1 MKAVFLDRDSLD
13 CSDLDF
19 SSIEQVVDQWCEYSS
34 TPIDLVESRSSDT
47 DILVVNKQK
56 IDAPLLKKLKHLK
69 LVCIAATGT
78 NNVDLDAA
86 AELGITVSNC
96 QAYGTGSVVQHV
108 FSLMLALSTRLVQYH
123 QAVQAGQ
130 WNLASQF
137 CLLDY
142 PIQELSGKVLGIIGY
157 GELGKNV
164 ARIAEAFDMKVMI
177 AERAGMAPRS
187 GRHSLEDML
196 SKVDV
201 LTIHCPLTEKTRSL
215 IAKDEL
221 ARLKKG
227 ALLINASRGGVVDE
241 VALVDALESGHL
253 AGAGVDVLSQE
264 PPKEGNPLLDCN
276 HPNLIITPHSAW
288 GSLEARQRIVYQ
300 LAENICSYLEN
311 KPIRVVNG

>member
-13 CSDLDF
+13 CDDLDF
-19 SSIEQVVDQWCEYSS
+19 SPIKQVVDQWCEYSS
-34 TPIDLVESRSSDT
+34 TSEALVESRASDA

-56 IDAPLLKKLKHLK
+56 MTAPLLRKLKQLK
-69 LVCIAATGT
+69 LICVAATGT
-78 NNVDLDAA
+78 NNVDLKTAT
-86 AELGITVSNC
+86 ELGITVSNC

-108 FSLMLALSTRLVQYH
+108 FSLMLALSTRLLQYH
-123 QAVQAGQ
+123 QAVQTGR

-164 ARIAEAFDMKVMI
+164 ARIAQAFGMEVMI
-177 AERAGMAPRS
+177 AERVGEVPRP
-187 GRHSLEDML
+187 GRHALEDML
-196 SKVDV
+196 PMIDI
-201 LTIHCPLTEKTRSL
+201 LTIHCPLTEETRNL

-221 ARLKKG
+221 RLIKRG
-227 ALLINASRGGVVDE
+227 ALLINASRGGVVNE
-241 VALVDALESGHL
+241 IALVDALESDQL
-253 AGAGVDVLSQE
+253 AGAGVDVLTEE

-288 GSLEARQRIVYQ
+288 GSFQARQRIVCQ
-300 LAENICSYLEN
+300 LAENIRAHLEG
-311 KPIRVVNG
+311 KPVRVVNS